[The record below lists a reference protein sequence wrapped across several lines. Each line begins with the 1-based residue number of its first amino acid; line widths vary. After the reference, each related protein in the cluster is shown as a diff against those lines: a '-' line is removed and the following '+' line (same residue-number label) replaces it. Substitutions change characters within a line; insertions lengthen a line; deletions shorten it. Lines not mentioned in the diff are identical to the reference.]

1 MPAKKKKTKKTKP
14 LHKMTEAEIKR
25 EAKKIDTAIRVE
37 KKRRKEL
44 LKELNKLEAMFKEF
58 QKKKYLDKVRKL
70 KKQYRLKK

>member
-1 MPAKKKKTKKTKP
+1 
-14 LHKMTEAEIKR
+14 MTEAEIKR

-58 QKKKYLDKVRKL
+58 QKKKYLDNVRKL